1 MVKSVRLMSV
11 KTMLVS
17 LMRVSLAQ
25 TIYVSVVIALNAKKV
40 MKLVVVI
47 VSILLLVQSH
57 HRC

>member
-1 MVKSVRLMSV
+1 MVNSVRVMSV

-17 LMRVSLAQ
+17 LMRVSLA
-25 TIYVSVVIALNAKKV
+25 TFVSVVIALNAKKV

>member
-1 MVKSVRLMSV
+1 MVNSVRVMSV

-17 LMRVSLAQ
+17 LMGVSLA
-25 TIYVSVVIALNAKKV
+25 TFVSVVIALNAKKV

>member
-1 MVKSVRLMSV
+1 MVNSVRVMSV

-17 LMRVSLAQ
+17 LMRVSLA
-25 TIYVSVVIALNAKKV
+25 TFVSVVIALNAKKV

-47 VSILLLVQSH
+47 VSIILLVQSH